1 LEQALLRDKKFWIGV
16 LISVFFLYLAFREE
30 NFGQI
35 AAALGKVQYW
45 ALIPALVFYFAGV
58 WIRAVR
64 WGVLLSPLRRGI
76 HPYHLFKVLV
86 IGYMGN
92 DILPARLG
100 DVIRV
105 YVLSRRERVTKSAT
119 LATIL
124 VERIFDG
131 LTMIGFLTVSALFI
145 ALNSEMT
152 TILRVTSA
160 LFVAGLLVF
169 IFLAA
174 SPDRITT
181 MVRLILGRSPI
192 GSLIPVALHE
202 RALHMTSSFV
212 EGLAVLRSW
221 RGVLSVMGLSVA
233 AWAAEATMYYIIGAW
248 GFGLTLPVHAYTIT
262 TAAANLGT
270 LVPSSPGYIGVF
282 DGIAK
287 VVLAGLFKIDSSL
300 ALSYVVVLHAALYFP
315 VTIWGLFYMARE
327 SVSWRELAALEK
339 KEAAGEAGT
348 PDDDENGPGGAPP
361 AQAPGDAQAHDG
373 SAVEDAGP
381 DQDESGPGDGAR
393 TQAQDGAQAARER
406 VTSGGSRS
414 DPR

>member
-192 GSLIPVALHE
+192 GALIPVALHE

-361 AQAPGDAQAHDG
+361 AGAPGEPQAHDG
-373 SAVEDAGP
+373 SAVEADGP
-381 DQDESGPGDGAR
+381 DRDESRPGDGAQ

-406 VTSGGSRS
+406 VTSGGSRP

>member
-1 LEQALLRDKKFWIGV
+1 MLRDKKFWIGV

-30 NFGQI
+30 NFAQI

-45 ALIPALVFYFAGV
+45 ALIPALAFYFAGV
-58 WIRAVR
+58 WVRAVR

-145 ALNSEMT
+145 TLNSEMT
-152 TILRVTSA
+152 AILRLTSA
-160 LFVAGLLVF
+160 LFLVGLLVF

-192 GSLIPVALHE
+192 GSLIPVSLHE

-248 GFGLTLPVHAYTIT
+248 GFGLTLPAHAYTIT

-287 VVLAGLFKIDSSL
+287 VVLAGLFKLDSSL

-327 SVSWRELAALEK
+327 SVSWGELAALEK

-348 PDDDENGPGGAPP
+348 PDDDESGPGAGA
-361 AQAPGDAQAHDG
+361 AGQAPGAAPAQDRAPAKPESPDENEGGPG
-373 SAVEDAGP
+373 SAA
-381 DQDESGPGDGAR
+381 SA
-393 TQAQDGAQAARER
+393 QAQDGAPAAREH
-406 VTSGGSRS
+406 VTSGGSRP

>member
-192 GSLIPVALHE
+192 GALIPVALHE

-361 AQAPGDAQAHDG
+361 AGAPGEPQAHDG

>member
-169 IFLAA
+169 IFLAT

-192 GSLIPVALHE
+192 GALIPVALHE

-361 AQAPGDAQAHDG
+361 AGAPGEPQAHDG

>member
-30 NFGQI
+30 DFGQI

-192 GSLIPVALHE
+192 GALIPVALHE

-361 AQAPGDAQAHDG
+361 AGAPGEPQAHDG

-406 VTSGGSRS
+406 VTSGGSRP

>member
-192 GSLIPVALHE
+192 GALIPVALHE

-361 AQAPGDAQAHDG
+361 AGAPGEPQAHDG
-373 SAVEDAGP
+373 SAVEDTGP

>member
-192 GSLIPVALHE
+192 GALIPVALHE

-361 AQAPGDAQAHDG
+361 DQAPGDPQAHDG
-373 SAVEDAGP
+373 SAVKADGP
-381 DQDESGPGDGAR
+381 DPDESRPGDGAQ